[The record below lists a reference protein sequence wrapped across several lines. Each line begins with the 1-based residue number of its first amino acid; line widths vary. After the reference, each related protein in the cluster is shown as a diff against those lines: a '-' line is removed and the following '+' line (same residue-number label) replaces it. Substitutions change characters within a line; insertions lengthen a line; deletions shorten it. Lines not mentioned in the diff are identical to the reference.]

1 MQGKH
6 VGSPMYHYC
15 PMQMNIQ
22 RVEQLKLLLE
32 NGG

>member
-1 MQGKH
+1 
-6 VGSPMYHYC
+6 MYHYC

>member
-6 VGSPMYHYC
+6 VGSPMYNYC

-22 RVEQLKLLLE
+22 RVEQLLLE